1 MILFLITNKNKA
13 YNMKNIF
20 LICFTLMVVLFT
32 FSACHSEKME
42 TGATDVTGQLSLAS
56 MKMEVDLKV
65 DTVYPQSR
73 AGVDV
78 SNFLLTIKNSQGEQV
93 EQYTYSEMPE
103 IISLPVGTY
112 TVVASSA
119 EAATNGF
126 DVPFYTG
133 STEQFTIKENE
144 LTEVSALTC
153 RLANVMISVEYD
165 EELRKLMG
173 EDVVTTVTI
182 KEKTRDMIK
191 EYSLDIPSSET
202 RKAYLIA
209 PASVSPMD
217 ITLKGTIDGEF
228 VTEVN
233 RVDEVQAGQYNII
246 KYTLSPVDDGNN
258 SEGGNLNIAINIDSS
273 MTSSDETV
281 GVNPGEEPGIDDF
294 PTDGG
299 EEPGDGDGDGEGGIT
314 SDISITGK
322 DLGGSPFDI
331 DQTQTIT
338 GATTLIV
345 GIEVPAGIQNLKV
358 TISSDNED
366 FGSIGASFGTFDLA
380 NPGDKESMIAELGL
394 PYGTAVKDKTEL
406 DFDIST
412 FTSLLIPFDG
422 THTFNIAVTDNQGK
436 TESKSLVIN
445 VPKK

>member
-1 MILFLITNKNKA
+1 
-13 YNMKNIF
+13 MKNIF

-380 NPGDKESMIAELGL
+380 HPGDKESMIAELGL

>member
-1 MILFLITNKNKA
+1 
-13 YNMKNIF
+13 MKNIF

-42 TGATDVTGQLSLAS
+42 TGTTDVTGQLSLAS

-173 EDVVTTVTI
+173 EDVVTTVKI
-182 KEKTRDMIK
+182 GDN
-191 EYSLDIPSSET
+191 SLDIPSSET

-209 PASVSPMD
+209 PASAGSMD
-217 ITLKGTIDGEF
+217 ITLKGTIDGES
-228 VTEVN
+228 VTEVK
-233 RVDEVQAGQYNII
+233 RVENVQAGQYNII
-246 KYTLSPVDDGNN
+246 KYVLSPVDDGNN
-258 SEGGNLNIAINIDSS
+258 SVGGNLNIAINIDSS

-299 EEPGDGDGDGEGGIT
+299 EEPGDGDGDGGDESGSEQNMPTIVGT
-314 SDISITGK
+314 DFNGK
-322 DLGGSPFDI
+322 PFDI
-331 DQTQTIT
+331 SKDVLTVTKGQSVPLSV
-338 GATTLIV
+338 TLLAPNKMAHV
-345 GIEVPAGIQNLKV
+345 YV
-358 TISSDNED
+358 TIDSETLTED
-366 FGSIGASFGTFDLA
+366 VLVGVNLAKNFDLA
-380 NPGDKESMIAELGL
+380 EPGDLEAGLKGLGFPTGTDVIGKEEI
-394 PYGTAVKDKTEL
+394 P
-406 DFDIST
+406 FDIT
-412 FTSLLIPFDG
+412 QFTSLLGIYGAANHNFIIRVVDQQG
-422 THTFNIAVTDNQGK
+422 LEVTETLK
-436 TESKSLVIN
+436 IKSV
-445 VPKK
+445 VK

>member
-1 MILFLITNKNKA
+1 
-13 YNMKNIF
+13 
-20 LICFTLMVVLFT
+20 MVVLFT

-173 EDVVTTVTI
+173 EDVVTTVKI
-182 KEKTRDMIK
+182 GDN
-191 EYSLDIPSSET
+191 SLDIPSSET

-209 PASVSPMD
+209 PASAGSMD
-217 ITLKGTIDGEF
+217 ITLKGTIDGES
-228 VTEVN
+228 VTEVK
-233 RVDEVQAGQYNII
+233 RVENVQAGQYNII
-246 KYTLSPVDDGNN
+246 KYVLSPVDDGNN
-258 SEGGNLNIAINIDSS
+258 SMGGNLNIAINIDSS

-299 EEPGDGDGDGEGGIT
+299 EEPGDGDGDGGDESGSDQNMPTIEGT
-314 SDISITGK
+314 SFNK
-322 DLGGSPFDI
+322 VPFDI
-331 DQTQTIT
+331 DNDRLTIS
-338 GATTLIV
+338 GAAEL
-345 GIEVPAGIQNLKV
+345 QV
-358 TISSDNED
+358 TI
-366 FGSIGASFGTFDLA
+366 GAPNGIANLFVEIISETLDVSEVGLPKSFDLA
-380 NPGDKESMIAELGL
+380 YPGENSDALSGLGFPVGDKVIGQ
-394 PYGTAVKDKTEL
+394 TEVP
-406 DFDIST
+406 FDISNFTILLPT
-412 FTSLLIPFDG
+412 FKGNHDFKIRVVDSKGLEET
-422 THTFNIAVTDNQGK
+422 K
-436 TESKSLVIN
+436 TLKLKVEE
-445 VPKK
+445 

>member
-1 MILFLITNKNKA
+1 
-13 YNMKNIF
+13 MKNIF
-20 LICFTLMVVLFT
+20 LICLTLMVVLFT

-173 EDVVTTVTI
+173 EDVVTTVKI
-182 KEKTRDMIK
+182 GDN
-191 EYSLDIPSSET
+191 SLDIPSSET

-209 PASVSPMD
+209 PASAGSMD
-217 ITLKGTIDGEF
+217 ITLKGTIDGES
-228 VTEVN
+228 VTEVK
-233 RVDEVQAGQYNII
+233 RVDNVQAGQYNII
-246 KYTLSPVDDGNN
+246 KYVLSPVDDGNN
-258 SEGGNLNIAINIDSS
+258 SVGGNLNIAINIDSS

-299 EEPGDGDGDGEGGIT
+299 EEPGDGDGDSDGDGEGGIT

-322 DLGGSPFDI
+322 ELGEKPFNI

-345 GIEVPAGIQNLKV
+345 GIEAPAGIQNLKV
-358 TISSDNED
+358 AISSTDED
-366 FGSIGASFGTFDLA
+366 FRTIGEGLGEFDLA
-380 NPGDKESMIAELGL
+380 HSDSMNEDAQAMLPILGL
-394 PYGTAVKDKTEL
+394 PIDDAVLNQTNL
-406 DFDIST
+406 DFNISK
-412 FTSLLIPFDG
+412 FTSMLAGFEG
-422 THTFNIAVTDNQGK
+422 THTFKITVTDNQGK

>member
-1 MILFLITNKNKA
+1 
-13 YNMKNIF
+13 MKNIF
-20 LICFTLMVVLFT
+20 LICLTLMAVLFT

-42 TGATDVTGQLSLAS
+42 TGTTDVTGQLSLAS

-173 EDVVTTVTI
+173 EDVVTNVKI
-182 KEKTRDMIK
+182 GDN
-191 EYSLDIPSSET
+191 SLDIPSSET

-209 PASVSPMD
+209 PASAGSMD
-217 ITLKGTIDGEF
+217 ITLKGTIDGES
-228 VTEVN
+228 VTEVK
-233 RVDEVQAGQYNII
+233 RVDNVQAGQYNII
-246 KYTLSPVDDGNN
+246 KYVLNSVDDGTN
-258 SEGGNLNIAINIDSS
+258 SNVGGNLNIAINIDSS

-299 EEPGDGDGDGEGGIT
+299 EEPGDGDGDSDGDGEGGIT
-314 SDISITGK
+314 SDINITGK
-322 DLGGSPFDI
+322 KLGDSSFDI

-345 GIEVPAGIQNLKV
+345 GIEAPAGIQNLKV
-358 TISSDNED
+358 KITSAGNDD
-366 FGSIGASFGTFDLA
+366 FNGIGEGLGEFDLA
-380 NPGDKESMIAELGL
+380 HSDSMNENAQAMIPVLGL
-394 PYGTAVKDKTEL
+394 PIDDAVLNQTNL
-406 DFDIST
+406 DFNISK
-412 FTSLLIPFDG
+412 FTSMLSGFKG
-422 THTFNIAVTDNQGK
+422 THTFKITVTDNQGK
-436 TESKSLVIN
+436 TESRSLVIN
-445 VPKK
+445 VPE

>member
-1 MILFLITNKNKA
+1 
-13 YNMKNIF
+13 MKNIF
-20 LICFTLMVVLFT
+20 LICLTLMTVLFT

-182 KEKTRDMIK
+182 K
-191 EYSLDIPSSET
+191 
-202 RKAYLIA
+202 
-209 PASVSPMD
+209 
-217 ITLKGTIDGEF
+217 
-228 VTEVN
+228 
-233 RVDEVQAGQYNII
+233 
-246 KYTLSPVDDGNN
+246 
-258 SEGGNLNIAINIDSS
+258 
-273 MTSSDETV
+273 
-281 GVNPGEEPGIDDF
+281 
-294 PTDGG
+294 
-299 EEPGDGDGDGEGGIT
+299 
-314 SDISITGK
+314 
-322 DLGGSPFDI
+322 
-331 DQTQTIT
+331 
-338 GATTLIV
+338 
-345 GIEVPAGIQNLKV
+345 
-358 TISSDNED
+358 
-366 FGSIGASFGTFDLA
+366 
-380 NPGDKESMIAELGL
+380 
-394 PYGTAVKDKTEL
+394 
-406 DFDIST
+406 
-412 FTSLLIPFDG
+412 
-422 THTFNIAVTDNQGK
+422 
-436 TESKSLVIN
+436 
-445 VPKK
+445 

>member
-1 MILFLITNKNKA
+1 
-13 YNMKNIF
+13 MKNIF

-173 EDVVTTVTI
+173 EDVVTTVKI
-182 KEKTRDMIK
+182 GDN
-191 EYSLDIPSSET
+191 SLDIPSSET

-209 PASVSPMD
+209 PASAGSMD
-217 ITLKGTIDGEF
+217 ITLKGTIDGES
-228 VTEVN
+228 VTEVK
-233 RVDEVQAGQYNII
+233 RVDNVQAGQYNII
-246 KYTLSPVDDGNN
+246 KYVLNSVDDGTN
-258 SEGGNLNIAINIDSS
+258 SNGGGNLNIAINIDSS

-299 EEPGDGDGDGEGGIT
+299 EEPGDGDGDGGDE
-314 SDISITGK
+314 S
-322 DLGGSPFDI
+322 GSEQNMPTIVGTDFNENPFDI
-331 DQTQTIT
+331 SKDVLTVTKGQSVSLSV
-338 GATTLIV
+338 TLLAPNKMAHV
-345 GIEVPAGIQNLKV
+345 YV
-358 TISSDNED
+358 TIDSETLTED
-366 FGSIGASFGTFDLA
+366 VLVGVNLAKNFDLA
-380 NPGDKESMIAELGL
+380 EPGDLEAGLKGLGFPTGTDVIGKEKI
-394 PYGTAVKDKTEL
+394 P
-406 DFDIST
+406 FDIT
-412 FTSLLIPFDG
+412 QFTSLLGIYGAANHNFIIRVVDQQG
-422 THTFNIAVTDNQGK
+422 LEVTETLK
-436 TESKSLVIN
+436 IKSV
-445 VPKK
+445 VK

>member
-1 MILFLITNKNKA
+1 
-13 YNMKNIF
+13 MKNIF
-20 LICFTLMVVLFT
+20 LICLTLMAVLFT

-56 MKMEVDLKV
+56 MKLEVDLKV

-182 KEKTRDMIK
+182 KEKTKDMIK

-209 PASVSPMD
+209 PASAGSMD
-217 ITLKGTIDGEF
+217 ITLKGTIDGES
-228 VTEVN
+228 VTEVK
-233 RVDEVQAGQYNII
+233 RVENVQAGQYNII
-246 KYTLSPVDDGNN
+246 KYVLSPVDDGNN
-258 SEGGNLNIAINIDSS
+258 SVGGNLNIAINIDSS

-299 EEPGDGDGDGEGGIT
+299 EEPGDGDGDSDGDGEGGIT
-314 SDISITGK
+314 SDINITGK
-322 DLGGSPFDI
+322 KLGDSSFDI

-338 GATTLIV
+338 GDTTLIV
-345 GIEVPAGIQNLKV
+345 GIEAPAGIQNLKV
-358 TISSDNED
+358 TISSDNGD

-422 THTFNIAVTDNQGK
+422 THTFNIVVTDNQGK

>member
-1 MILFLITNKNKA
+1 
-13 YNMKNIF
+13 MKNIF

-42 TGATDVTGQLSLAS
+42 TGTTDVTGQLSLAS

-173 EDVVTTVTI
+173 EDVVTTVKI
-182 KEKTRDMIK
+182 GDN
-191 EYSLDIPSSET
+191 SLDIPSSET

-209 PASVSPMD
+209 PASAGSMD
-217 ITLKGTIDGEF
+217 ITLKGTIDGES
-228 VTEVN
+228 VTEVK
-233 RVDEVQAGQYNII
+233 RVENVQAGQYNII
-246 KYTLSPVDDGNN
+246 KYVLSPVDDGNN
-258 SEGGNLNIAINIDSS
+258 SVGGNLNIAINIDSS

-299 EEPGDGDGDGEGGIT
+299 EEPGDGDGDGGDESGSDQNMPTIEGT
-314 SDISITGK
+314 SFNK
-322 DLGGSPFDI
+322 VPFDI
-331 DQTQTIT
+331 DNDRLTIS
-338 GATTLIV
+338 GAAEL
-345 GIEVPAGIQNLKV
+345 QV
-358 TISSDNED
+358 TI
-366 FGSIGASFGTFDLA
+366 GAPNGIANLFVEIISETLDVSEVGLPKSFDLA
-380 NPGDKESMIAELGL
+380 YPGENSDALSGLGFPVGDKVIGQ
-394 PYGTAVKDKTEL
+394 TEVP
-406 DFDIST
+406 FDISNFTILLPT
-412 FTSLLIPFDG
+412 FKGNHDFKIRVVDSKGLEET
-422 THTFNIAVTDNQGK
+422 K
-436 TESKSLVIN
+436 TLKLKVEE
-445 VPKK
+445 

>member
-1 MILFLITNKNKA
+1 
-13 YNMKNIF
+13 MKNIF
-20 LICFTLMVVLFT
+20 LICLTLMVVLFT

-246 KYTLSPVDDGNN
+246 KYTLSPVDNGTN
-258 SEGGNLNIAINIDSS
+258 SNVGGNVNIAINIDSS

-338 GATTLIV
+338 GETTLIV
-345 GIEVPAGIQNLKV
+345 GIEAPAGIQNLKV
-358 TISSDNED
+358 TISSDDED
-366 FGSIGASFGTFDLA
+366 FRAIGEGLGEFDLA
-380 NPGDKESMIAELGL
+380 HSDSMNKDAQAMLPILGL
-394 PYGTAVKDKTEL
+394 PIDDAVLNQTNL
-406 DFDIST
+406 DFNISK
-412 FTSLLIPFDG
+412 FTSMLAGFKG
-422 THTFNIAVTDNQGK
+422 THTFKITVTDNQGK

-445 VPKK
+445 VPE

>member
-1 MILFLITNKNKA
+1 
-13 YNMKNIF
+13 MKNIF

-173 EDVVTTVTI
+173 EDVVTNVKI
-182 KEKTRDMIK
+182 GDN
-191 EYSLDIPSSET
+191 SLDIPSSET

-209 PASVSPMD
+209 PASAGSMD
-217 ITLKGTIDGEF
+217 ITLKGTIDGES
-228 VTEVN
+228 VTEVK
-233 RVDEVQAGQYNII
+233 RVDNVQAGQYNII
-246 KYTLSPVDDGNN
+246 KYVLNSVDDGTN
-258 SEGGNLNIAINIDSS
+258 SNVGGNLNIAINIDSS

-299 EEPGDGDGDGEGGIT
+299 EEPGDGDGDGGDESGSDQNMPTIEGT
-314 SDISITGK
+314 RFNK
-322 DLGGSPFDI
+322 EPFDI
-331 DQTQTIT
+331 DNDRLTIS
-338 GATTLIV
+338 GAAEL
-345 GIEVPAGIQNLKV
+345 QV
-358 TISSDNED
+358 TI
-366 FGSIGASFGTFDLA
+366 GAPNGIANLFVEIISKTLDVSEVQLPASFDLA
-380 NPGDKESMIAELGL
+380 HPGEYSKALSGLGF
-394 PYGTAVKDKTEL
+394 PVGDEVIGQTEVL
-406 DFDIST
+406 FDISNFTILLPT
-412 FTSLLIPFDG
+412 FKGNHDFKIRVVDSKGLEET
-422 THTFNIAVTDNQGK
+422 K
-436 TESKSLVIN
+436 TLKLKVEE
-445 VPKK
+445 

>member
-1 MILFLITNKNKA
+1 MA
-13 YNMKNIF
+13 
-20 LICFTLMVVLFT
+20 VLFT

-173 EDVVTTVTI
+173 EDVVTTVKI
-182 KEKTRDMIK
+182 GDN
-191 EYSLDIPSSET
+191 SLDIPSSET

-209 PASVSPMD
+209 PASAGSMD
-217 ITLKGTIDGEF
+217 ITLKGTIDGES
-228 VTEVN
+228 VTEVK
-233 RVDEVQAGQYNII
+233 RVENVQAGQYNII
-246 KYTLSPVDDGNN
+246 KYVLSPVDDGNN
-258 SEGGNLNIAINIDSS
+258 SVGGNLNIAINIDSS

-299 EEPGDGDGDGEGGIT
+299 EEPGDGDGDSDGDGEGGIT
-314 SDISITGK
+314 SDINITGK
-322 DLGGSPFDI
+322 KLGESPFFDI

-345 GIEVPAGIQNLKV
+345 GIEAPAGIQNLKV
-358 TISSDNED
+358 TISSDDEEFN
-366 FGSIGASFGTFDLA
+366 GIGEGLGEFDLA
-380 NPGDKESMIAELGL
+380 HSDSMNEDAQAMLPILGL
-394 PYGTAVKDKTEL
+394 PIDDAVLNQTNL
-406 DFDIST
+406 DFNISK
-412 FTSLLIPFDG
+412 FTSMLAGFKG
-422 THTFNIAVTDNQGK
+422 THTFKITVTDNQGK

>member
-1 MILFLITNKNKA
+1 
-13 YNMKNIF
+13 MKNIF

-119 EAATNGF
+119 ETATNGF

-182 KEKTRDMIK
+182 KEKTKDMIK

-246 KYTLSPVDDGNN
+246 KYTLSPVDNGTN
-258 SEGGNLNIAINIDSS
+258 SNVGGNLNIAINIDSS

-322 DLGGSPFDI
+322 NLGESPFFDI

-345 GIEVPAGIQNLKV
+345 GIEAPAGIQNLKV
-358 TISSDNED
+358 AISSDNEE
-366 FGSIGASFGTFDLA
+366 FNGIGEGLGEFDLA
-380 NPGDKESMIAELGL
+380 HSDSMNEDAQAMLPILGL
-394 PYGTAVKDKTEL
+394 PIDDAVLNQTNL
-406 DFDIST
+406 DFKISK
-412 FTSLLIPFDG
+412 FTSMLAGFKG
-422 THTFNIAVTDNQGK
+422 THTFKITVTDNQGK

-445 VPKK
+445 VPE

>member
-1 MILFLITNKNKA
+1 
-13 YNMKNIF
+13 MKNIF
-20 LICFTLMVVLFT
+20 LICLTLMAVLFT

-73 AGVDV
+73 TGVDV

-182 KEKTRDMIK
+182 KENTQDDMIK

-258 SEGGNLNIAINIDSS
+258 SVGGNLNIAINIDSS

-314 SDISITGK
+314 SDINITGK
-322 DLGGSPFDI
+322 KLGDSSFDI

-338 GATTLIV
+338 GDTTLIV
-345 GIEVPAGIQNLKV
+345 GIEAPAGIQNLKV

-422 THTFNIAVTDNQGK
+422 THTFNIVVTDNQGK

>member
-1 MILFLITNKNKA
+1 
-13 YNMKNIF
+13 MKNIF
-20 LICFTLMVVLFT
+20 LICLTLMAVLFT

-42 TGATDVTGQLSLAS
+42 TGTTDVTGQLSLAS

-173 EDVVTTVTI
+173 EDVVTNVKI
-182 KEKTRDMIK
+182 GDN
-191 EYSLDIPSSET
+191 SLDIPSSET

-209 PASVSPMD
+209 PASAGSMD
-217 ITLKGTIDGEF
+217 ITLKGTIDGES
-228 VTEVN
+228 VTEVK
-233 RVDEVQAGQYNII
+233 RVENVQAGQYNII
-246 KYTLSPVDDGNN
+246 KYVLSPVDDGNN
-258 SEGGNLNIAINIDSS
+258 SVGGNLNIAINIDSS

-299 EEPGDGDGDGEGGIT
+299 EEPGDGDGDGGDESGSEQNMPTIVGT
-314 SDISITGK
+314 DFNGNTFDISKDVLTVTKGQSVSLSVTLLAPNKMAHVYVTIDSKTLTEDVLVGVNLAKNFDLAEPGDLEAGLKGLGFPTGTDVIGK
-322 DLGGSPFDI
+322 EEIPFDI
-331 DQTQTIT
+331 TQ
-338 GATTLIV
+338 
-345 GIEVPAGIQNLKV
+345 
-358 TISSDNED
+358 
-366 FGSIGASFGTFDLA
+366 
-380 NPGDKESMIAELGL
+380 
-394 PYGTAVKDKTEL
+394 
-406 DFDIST
+406 
-412 FTSLLIPFDG
+412 FTSLLGIYGAANHNFIIRVVDQQG
-422 THTFNIAVTDNQGK
+422 LEVTETLK
-436 TESKSLVIN
+436 IKSV
-445 VPKK
+445 VK

>member
-1 MILFLITNKNKA
+1 
-13 YNMKNIF
+13 MKNIF
-20 LICFTLMVVLFT
+20 LICLILMAVLFT

-42 TGATDVTGQLSLAS
+42 TGTTDVTGQLSLAS

-173 EDVVTTVTI
+173 EDVVTNVKI
-182 KEKTRDMIK
+182 GDN
-191 EYSLDIPSSET
+191 SLDIPSSET

-209 PASVSPMD
+209 PASAGSMD
-217 ITLKGTIDGEF
+217 ITLKGTIDGES
-228 VTEVN
+228 VTEVK
-233 RVDEVQAGQYNII
+233 RVDNVQAGQYNII
-246 KYTLSPVDDGNN
+246 KYVLNSVDDGTN
-258 SEGGNLNIAINIDSS
+258 SNVGGNLNIAINIDSS

-299 EEPGDGDGDGEGGIT
+299 EEPGDGDGDSDGDGEGGIT
-314 SDISITGK
+314 SDINITGK
-322 DLGGSPFDI
+322 KLGDSSFDI

-345 GIEVPAGIQNLKV
+345 GIEAPAGIQNLKV
-358 TISSDNED
+358 KITSAGNDD
-366 FGSIGASFGTFDLA
+366 FNGIGEGLGEFDLA
-380 NPGDKESMIAELGL
+380 HSDSMNENAQAMIPVLGL
-394 PYGTAVKDKTEL
+394 PIDDAVLNQTNL
-406 DFDIST
+406 DFNISK
-412 FTSLLIPFDG
+412 FTSMLSGFKG
-422 THTFNIAVTDNQGK
+422 THTFKITVTDNQGK

-445 VPKK
+445 VPE

>member
-1 MILFLITNKNKA
+1 
-13 YNMKNIF
+13 MKNIF
-20 LICFTLMVVLFT
+20 LICLTLMAVLFT

-119 EAATNGF
+119 ETATNGF

-173 EDVVTTVTI
+173 EDVVTTVKI
-182 KEKTRDMIK
+182 GDH
-191 EYSLDIPSSET
+191 SLDIPSSET

-209 PASVSPMD
+209 PASAGSMD
-217 ITLKGTIDGEF
+217 ITLKGTIDGES
-228 VTEVN
+228 VTEVK
-233 RVDEVQAGQYNII
+233 RVENVQAGQYNII
-246 KYTLSPVDDGNN
+246 KYVLSPVDDGNN
-258 SEGGNLNIAINIDSS
+258 SVGGNLNIAINVDSS

-322 DLGGSPFDI
+322 DLGESPFFDI

-345 GIEVPAGIQNLKV
+345 GIEAPAGIQNLKV
-358 TISSDNED
+358 AISSDNEE
-366 FGSIGASFGTFDLA
+366 FNGIGEGLGEFDLA
-380 NPGDKESMIAELGL
+380 HSDSMNEDAQAMLPILGL
-394 PYGTAVKDKTEL
+394 PIDDAVLNQTNL
-406 DFDIST
+406 DFNISK
-412 FTSLLIPFDG
+412 FTSMLAGFKG
-422 THTFNIAVTDNQGK
+422 THTFKITVTDNQGK

>member
-1 MILFLITNKNKA
+1 
-13 YNMKNIF
+13 MKNIF
-20 LICFTLMVVLFT
+20 LICLTLMAVLFT

-173 EDVVTTVTI
+173 EDVVTTVKI
-182 KEKTRDMIK
+182 GDN
-191 EYSLDIPSSET
+191 SLDIPSSET

-209 PASVSPMD
+209 PASAGSMD
-217 ITLKGTIDGEF
+217 ITLKGTIDGES
-228 VTEVN
+228 VTEVK
-233 RVDEVQAGQYNII
+233 RVENVQAGQYNII

-258 SEGGNLNIAINIDSS
+258 SVGGNLNIAINIDSS

-299 EEPGDGDGDGEGGIT
+299 EEPGDGDGDSDGDGEGGIT
-314 SDISITGK
+314 SDINITGK
-322 DLGGSPFDI
+322 KLGDSSFDI

-338 GATTLIV
+338 GDTTLIV
-345 GIEVPAGIQNLKV
+345 GIEAPAGIQNLKV
-358 TISSDNED
+358 KITSADNDD
-366 FGSIGASFGTFDLA
+366 FNGIGEGLGEFDLA
-380 NPGDKESMIAELGL
+380 HSDSMNENAQAMIPVLGL
-394 PYGTAVKDKTEL
+394 PIDDAVLNQTNL
-406 DFDIST
+406 DFNISK
-412 FTSLLIPFDG
+412 FTSMLAGFKG
-422 THTFNIAVTDNQGK
+422 THTFKITVTDNQGK

>member
-1 MILFLITNKNKA
+1 
-13 YNMKNIF
+13 MKNIF
-20 LICFTLMVVLFT
+20 LICLTLMAVLFT

-42 TGATDVTGQLSLAS
+42 TGTTDVTGQLSLAS

-173 EDVVTTVTI
+173 EDVVTTVKI
-182 KEKTRDMIK
+182 GDN
-191 EYSLDIPSSET
+191 SLDIPSSET

-209 PASVSPMD
+209 PASAGSMD
-217 ITLKGTIDGEF
+217 ITLKGTIDGES
-228 VTEVN
+228 VTEVK
-233 RVDEVQAGQYNII
+233 RVENVQAGQYNII
-246 KYTLSPVDDGNN
+246 KYVLSPVDDGNN
-258 SEGGNLNIAINIDSS
+258 SMGGNLNIAINIDSS

-299 EEPGDGDGDGEGGIT
+299 EEPGDGDGDGGDESGSDQNMPTIEGT
-314 SDISITGK
+314 SFNEV
-322 DLGGSPFDI
+322 PFDI
-331 DQTQTIT
+331 DNDRLTIS
-338 GATTLIV
+338 GAAEL
-345 GIEVPAGIQNLKV
+345 QV
-358 TISSDNED
+358 TI
-366 FGSIGASFGTFDLA
+366 GAPNGIANLFVEIISETLDVSEVGLPKSFDLA
-380 NPGDKESMIAELGL
+380 YPGENSDALSGLGFPVGDKVIGQ
-394 PYGTAVKDKTEL
+394 TEVP
-406 DFDIST
+406 FDISNFTKLLPT
-412 FTSLLIPFDG
+412 FKGNHDFKIRVVDSKGLEET
-422 THTFNIAVTDNQGK
+422 K
-436 TESKSLVIN
+436 TLKLKVEE
-445 VPKK
+445 

>member
-1 MILFLITNKNKA
+1 
-13 YNMKNIF
+13 MKNIF
-20 LICFTLMVVLFT
+20 LICLTLMAVLFT

-42 TGATDVTGQLSLAS
+42 TGTTDVTGQLSLAS

-173 EDVVTTVTI
+173 EDVVTTVKI
-182 KEKTRDMIK
+182 GDN
-191 EYSLDIPSSET
+191 SLDIPSSET

-209 PASVSPMD
+209 PASAGSMD
-217 ITLKGTIDGEF
+217 ITLKGTIDGES
-228 VTEVN
+228 VTEVK
-233 RVDEVQAGQYNII
+233 RVENVQAGQYNII
-246 KYTLSPVDDGNN
+246 KYVLSPVDDGNN
-258 SEGGNLNIAINIDSS
+258 SVGGNLNIAINIDSS

-299 EEPGDGDGDGEGGIT
+299 EEPGDGDGDSDGDGEGGIT
-314 SDISITGK
+314 SDINITGK
-322 DLGGSPFDI
+322 KLGDSSFDI
-331 DQTQTIT
+331 DQTQTII
-338 GATTLIV
+338 GETTLIV
-345 GIEVPAGIQNLKV
+345 GIEAPAGIQNLKV
-358 TISSDNED
+358 AISSTDED
-366 FGSIGASFGTFDLA
+366 FRTIGEGLGEFDLA
-380 NPGDKESMIAELGL
+380 HSDSMNEDAQAMLPILGL
-394 PYGTAVKDKTEL
+394 PIDDAVLNQTNL
-406 DFDIST
+406 DFNISK
-412 FTSLLIPFDG
+412 FTSMLAGFKG
-422 THTFNIAVTDNQGK
+422 THTFKITVTDNQGK

-445 VPKK
+445 VPEK

>member
-1 MILFLITNKNKA
+1 
-13 YNMKNIF
+13 MKNIF

-119 EAATNGF
+119 ETATNGF

-173 EDVVTTVTI
+173 EDVVTTVKI
-182 KEKTRDMIK
+182 GDN
-191 EYSLDIPSSET
+191 SLDIPSSET

-209 PASVSPMD
+209 PASAGSMD
-217 ITLKGTIDGEF
+217 ITLKGTIDGES
-228 VTEVN
+228 VTEVK
-233 RVDEVQAGQYNII
+233 RVENVQAGQYNII
-246 KYTLSPVDDGNN
+246 KYVLSPVDDGNN
-258 SEGGNLNIAINIDSS
+258 SMGGNLNIAINIDSS

-322 DLGGSPFDI
+322 DLGESPFFDI

-345 GIEVPAGIQNLKV
+345 GIEAPAGIQNLKV
-358 TISSDNED
+358 AISSDNEE
-366 FGSIGASFGTFDLA
+366 FNGIGEGLGEFDLA
-380 NPGDKESMIAELGL
+380 HSDSMNEDAQAMLPILGL
-394 PYGTAVKDKTEL
+394 PIDDAVLNQTNL
-406 DFDIST
+406 DFNISK
-412 FTSLLIPFDG
+412 FTSMLAGFKG
-422 THTFNIAVTDNQGK
+422 THTFKITVTDNQGK

>member
-1 MILFLITNKNKA
+1 
-13 YNMKNIF
+13 MKNIF
-20 LICFTLMVVLFT
+20 LICLTLMVVLFT

-78 SNFLLTIKNSQGEQV
+78 SNFLLTIKNSLGEQV

-103 IISLPVGTY
+103 IISLPVGAY

-182 KEKTRDMIK
+182 KEKTQDMIIK

-258 SEGGNLNIAINIDSS
+258 SVGGNLNIAINIDSS

-422 THTFNIAVTDNQGK
+422 THTFNIVVTDNQGK

>member
-1 MILFLITNKNKA
+1 
-13 YNMKNIF
+13 MKNIF
-20 LICFTLMVVLFT
+20 LICLTLMAVLFT

-133 STEQFTIKENE
+133 STELFTIKENE

-173 EDVVTTVTI
+173 EDVVTTVKI
-182 KEKTRDMIK
+182 GDN
-191 EYSLDIPSSET
+191 SLDIPSSET

-209 PASVSPMD
+209 LASVSPMD
-217 ITLKGTIDGEF
+217 ITLKGTIDGES

-233 RVDEVQAGQYNII
+233 RVEEVQAGQYNII

-258 SEGGNLNIAINIDSS
+258 SVGGNLNIAINVDSS

-299 EEPGDGDGDGEGGIT
+299 EEPGDGDGDSDGDGEGGIT
-314 SDISITGK
+314 SDINITGK
-322 DLGGSPFDI
+322 KLGDSSFDI

-345 GIEVPAGIQNLKV
+345 GIEAPAGIQNLKV
-358 TISSDNED
+358 TISSDNAD
-366 FGSIGASFGTFDLA
+366 FESIGASFGTFDLA

-422 THTFNIAVTDNQGK
+422 THTFKITVTDNQGK

>member
-1 MILFLITNKNKA
+1 
-13 YNMKNIF
+13 MKNIF

-173 EDVVTTVTI
+173 EDVVTTVKI
-182 KEKTRDMIK
+182 GDN
-191 EYSLDIPSSET
+191 SLDIPSSET

-209 PASVSPMD
+209 PASAGSMD
-217 ITLKGTIDGEF
+217 ITLKGTIDGES
-228 VTEVN
+228 VTEVK
-233 RVDEVQAGQYNII
+233 RVENVQAGQYNII
-246 KYTLSPVDDGNN
+246 KYVLSPVDDGNN
-258 SEGGNLNIAINIDSS
+258 SMGGNLNIAINIDSS

-299 EEPGDGDGDGEGGIT
+299 EEPGDGDGDSDGDGEGGIT
-314 SDISITGK
+314 SDINITGK
-322 DLGGSPFDI
+322 KLGDSPFDI

-345 GIEVPAGIQNLKV
+345 GIEAPAGIQNLKV
-358 TISSDNED
+358 TISSDDED
-366 FGSIGASFGTFDLA
+366 FRAIGEGLGEFDLA
-380 NPGDKESMIAELGL
+380 HSDSMNEDAQAMLPILGL
-394 PYGTAVKDKTEL
+394 PIDDAVLNQTNL
-406 DFDIST
+406 DFNISK
-412 FTSLLIPFDG
+412 FTSMLAGFKG
-422 THTFNIAVTDNQGK
+422 THTFKITVTDNQGK

>member
-1 MILFLITNKNKA
+1 MA
-13 YNMKNIF
+13 
-20 LICFTLMVVLFT
+20 VLFT

-65 DTVYPQSR
+65 DTVAYPQSR

-182 KEKTRDMIK
+182 KEKTQDMIIK

-258 SEGGNLNIAINIDSS
+258 SVGGNLNIAINIDSS

-331 DQTQTIT
+331 DQTQIIT

-345 GIEVPAGIQNLKV
+345 GIEAPAGIQNLKV

>member
-1 MILFLITNKNKA
+1 
-13 YNMKNIF
+13 MKNIF

-119 EAATNGF
+119 ETATNGF

-144 LTEVSALTC
+144 LTEVSVLTC

-173 EDVVTTVTI
+173 EDVVTTVKI
-182 KEKTRDMIK
+182 GDN
-191 EYSLDIPSSET
+191 SLDIPSSET

-209 PASVSPMD
+209 PASAGSMD
-217 ITLKGTIDGEF
+217 ITLKGTIDGES
-228 VTEVN
+228 VTEVK
-233 RVDEVQAGQYNII
+233 RVENVQAGQYNII
-246 KYTLSPVDDGNN
+246 KYVLSPVDDGNN
-258 SEGGNLNIAINIDSS
+258 SVGGNLNIAINVDSS

-299 EEPGDGDGDGEGGIT
+299 EEPGDGDGDGGDESGSDQNMPTIEGT
-314 SDISITGK
+314 SFNK
-322 DLGGSPFDI
+322 VPFDI
-331 DQTQTIT
+331 DNDRLTIS
-338 GATTLIV
+338 GAAEL
-345 GIEVPAGIQNLKV
+345 QV
-358 TISSDNED
+358 TI
-366 FGSIGASFGTFDLA
+366 GAPNGIANLFVEIISETLDVSEVGLPKSFDLA
-380 NPGDKESMIAELGL
+380 YPGENSDALSGLGFPVGDKVIGQ
-394 PYGTAVKDKTEL
+394 TEVL
-406 DFDIST
+406 FDISNFTILLPT
-412 FTSLLIPFDG
+412 FKGNHDFKIRVVDSKGLEET
-422 THTFNIAVTDNQGK
+422 K
-436 TESKSLVIN
+436 TLKLKVEE
-445 VPKK
+445 

>member
-1 MILFLITNKNKA
+1 
-13 YNMKNIF
+13 MKNIF
-20 LICFTLMVVLFT
+20 LICFMLMVVLFT

-42 TGATDVTGQLSLAS
+42 TGTTDVTGQLSLAS

-65 DTVYPQSR
+65 DTIPPQSR
-73 AGVDV
+73 AGGDV

-173 EDVVTTVTI
+173 EDVVTTVKI
-182 KEKTRDMIK
+182 GDN
-191 EYSLDIPSSET
+191 SLDIPSSET

-209 PASVSPMD
+209 PASAGSMD
-217 ITLKGTIDGEF
+217 ITLKGTIDGES
-228 VTEVN
+228 VTEVARKDN
-233 RVDEVQAGQYNII
+233 VQAGQYHII
-246 KYTLSPVDDGNN
+246 KNVLSLVNDGNN
-258 SEGGNLNIAINIDSS
+258 KVGGNVNIAINIDSS

-299 EEPGDGDGDGEGGIT
+299 EEPGDGDGDGGDESGSEQNMPTIVGT
-314 SDISITGK
+314 DFNGKTFDISKDVLTVTKGQSVSLSVTLLAPNKMAHVYVTIDSETLTEDVLVGVNLAKNFDLAEPGDLEAGLKGLGFPTGTDVIGK
-322 DLGGSPFDI
+322 EEIPFDI
-331 DQTQTIT
+331 TQ
-338 GATTLIV
+338 
-345 GIEVPAGIQNLKV
+345 
-358 TISSDNED
+358 
-366 FGSIGASFGTFDLA
+366 
-380 NPGDKESMIAELGL
+380 
-394 PYGTAVKDKTEL
+394 
-406 DFDIST
+406 
-412 FTSLLIPFDG
+412 FTSLLGIYGAANHNFIIRVVDQQG
-422 THTFNIAVTDNQGK
+422 LEVTETLK
-436 TESKSLVIN
+436 IKSV
-445 VPKK
+445 VK

>member
-1 MILFLITNKNKA
+1 
-13 YNMKNIF
+13 MKNIF
-20 LICFTLMVVLFT
+20 LICLTLMAVLFT

-173 EDVVTTVTI
+173 EDVVTTVKI
-182 KEKTRDMIK
+182 GDN
-191 EYSLDIPSSET
+191 SLDIPSSET

-209 PASVSPMD
+209 PASAGSMD
-217 ITLKGTIDGEF
+217 ITLKGTIDGES
-228 VTEVN
+228 VTEVK
-233 RVDEVQAGQYNII
+233 RVDNVQAGQYNII
-246 KYTLSPVDDGNN
+246 KYVLNSVDDGTN
-258 SEGGNLNIAINIDSS
+258 SNVGGNLNIAINIDSS

-299 EEPGDGDGDGEGGIT
+299 EEPGDGDGDSDGDGEGGIT

-322 DLGGSPFDI
+322 DLGESPFDI

-345 GIEVPAGIQNLKV
+345 GIEAPAGIQNLKV
-358 TISSDNED
+358 AISSDNEE
-366 FGSIGASFGTFDLA
+366 FNGIGEGLGEFDLA
-380 NPGDKESMIAELGL
+380 HSDSMNEDAQAMLPILGL
-394 PYGTAVKDKTEL
+394 PIDDAVLNQTNL
-406 DFDIST
+406 DFNISK
-412 FTSLLIPFDG
+412 FTSMLAGFKG
-422 THTFNIAVTDNQGK
+422 THTFKITVTDNQGK

-445 VPKK
+445 VPE

>member
-1 MILFLITNKNKA
+1 
-13 YNMKNIF
+13 
-20 LICFTLMVVLFT
+20 
-32 FSACHSEKME
+32 
-42 TGATDVTGQLSLAS
+42 
-56 MKMEVDLKV
+56 
-65 DTVYPQSR
+65 
-73 AGVDV
+73 
-78 SNFLLTIKNSQGEQV
+78 
-93 EQYTYSEMPE
+93 MPE

-119 EAATNGF
+119 ETATNGF

-173 EDVVTTVTI
+173 EDVVTTVKI
-182 KEKTRDMIK
+182 GDN
-191 EYSLDIPSSET
+191 SLDIPSSET

-209 PASVSPMD
+209 PASAGSMD
-217 ITLKGTIDGEF
+217 ITLKGTIDGES
-228 VTEVN
+228 VTEVK
-233 RVDEVQAGQYNII
+233 RVDNVQAGQYNII
-246 KYTLSPVDDGNN
+246 KYVLNSVDDGTN
-258 SEGGNLNIAINIDSS
+258 SNVGGNLNIAINIDSS

-322 DLGGSPFDI
+322 NLGESPFFDI

-345 GIEVPAGIQNLKV
+345 GIEAPAGIQNLKV
-358 TISSDNED
+358 AISSDNEE
-366 FGSIGASFGTFDLA
+366 FNGIGEGLGEFDLA
-380 NPGDKESMIAELGL
+380 HSDSMNEDAQAMLPILGL
-394 PYGTAVKDKTEL
+394 PIDDAVLNQTNL
-406 DFDIST
+406 DFNISK
-412 FTSLLIPFDG
+412 FTSMLAGFKG
-422 THTFNIAVTDNQGK
+422 THTFKITVTDNQGK

-445 VPKK
+445 VPE

>member
-1 MILFLITNKNKA
+1 
-13 YNMKNIF
+13 MKNIF

-133 STEQFTIKENE
+133 STEQFSIKENE

-173 EDVVTTVTI
+173 EDVVTTVKI
-182 KEKTRDMIK
+182 GDN
-191 EYSLDIPSSET
+191 SLDIPSSET

-209 PASVSPMD
+209 PASAGSMD
-217 ITLKGTIDGEF
+217 ITLKGTIDGES
-228 VTEVN
+228 VTEVK
-233 RVDEVQAGQYNII
+233 RVENVQAGQYNII
-246 KYTLSPVDDGNN
+246 KYVLSPVDDGNN
-258 SEGGNLNIAINIDSS
+258 SVGGNLNIAINIDSS

-299 EEPGDGDGDGEGGIT
+299 EEPGDGDGDGGDESGSEQNMPTIVGT
-314 SDISITGK
+314 DFNGNTFDISKDVLTVTKGQSVSLSVTLLAPNKMAHVYVTIDSETLTEDVLVGVNLAKNFDLAEPGDLEAGLKGLGFPTGTDVIGK
-322 DLGGSPFDI
+322 EEIPFDI
-331 DQTQTIT
+331 TQ
-338 GATTLIV
+338 
-345 GIEVPAGIQNLKV
+345 
-358 TISSDNED
+358 
-366 FGSIGASFGTFDLA
+366 
-380 NPGDKESMIAELGL
+380 
-394 PYGTAVKDKTEL
+394 
-406 DFDIST
+406 
-412 FTSLLIPFDG
+412 FTSLLGIYGAANHNFIIRVVDQQG
-422 THTFNIAVTDNQGK
+422 LEVTETLK
-436 TESKSLVIN
+436 IKSV
-445 VPKK
+445 VK

>member
-1 MILFLITNKNKA
+1 
-13 YNMKNIF
+13 MKNIF
-20 LICFTLMVVLFT
+20 LICLTLMAVLFT

-65 DTVYPQSR
+65 DTVAYPQSR

-173 EDVVTTVTI
+173 EDVVTTVKI
-182 KEKTRDMIK
+182 GDN
-191 EYSLDIPSSET
+191 SLDIPSSET

-209 PASVSPMD
+209 PASAGSMD
-217 ITLKGTIDGEF
+217 ITLKGTIDGES
-228 VTEVN
+228 VTEVK
-233 RVDEVQAGQYNII
+233 RVENVQAGQYNII
-246 KYTLSPVDDGNN
+246 KYVLSPVDDGNN
-258 SEGGNLNIAINIDSS
+258 SVGGNLNIAINIDSS

-294 PTDGG
+294 PTNGG
-299 EEPGDGDGDGEGGIT
+299 EEPGDGDGDGGDESGSEQNMPTIEGT
-314 SDISITGK
+314 SFNK
-322 DLGGSPFDI
+322 VPFDI
-331 DQTQTIT
+331 DNDRLTIS
-338 GATTLIV
+338 GAAEL
-345 GIEVPAGIQNLKV
+345 QV
-358 TISSDNED
+358 TI
-366 FGSIGASFGTFDLA
+366 GAPNGIANLFVEIISETLDVSEVGLPKSFDLA
-380 NPGDKESMIAELGL
+380 YPGENSDALSGLGFPVGDKVIGQ
-394 PYGTAVKDKTEL
+394 TEVL
-406 DFDIST
+406 FDISNFTILLPT
-412 FTSLLIPFDG
+412 FKGNHDFKIRVVDSKGLEET
-422 THTFNIAVTDNQGK
+422 K
-436 TESKSLVIN
+436 TLKLKVEE
-445 VPKK
+445 

>member
-1 MILFLITNKNKA
+1 
-13 YNMKNIF
+13 MKNIF
-20 LICFTLMVVLFT
+20 LICLTLMAVLFT

-173 EDVVTTVTI
+173 EDVVTTVKI
-182 KEKTRDMIK
+182 GDN
-191 EYSLDIPSSET
+191 SLDIPSSET

-209 PASVSPMD
+209 PASAGSMD
-217 ITLKGTIDGEF
+217 ITLKGTIDGES
-228 VTEVN
+228 VTEVK
-233 RVDEVQAGQYNII
+233 RVENVQAGQYNII
-246 KYTLSPVDDGNN
+246 KYVLNSVDDGTN
-258 SEGGNLNIAINIDSS
+258 SNVGGNLNIAINIDSS

-299 EEPGDGDGDGEGGIT
+299 EEPGDGDGDGGDE
-314 SDISITGK
+314 S
-322 DLGGSPFDI
+322 GSEQNMPTIVGTDFNENPFDI
-331 DQTQTIT
+331 SKDVLTVTKGQSVSLSV
-338 GATTLIV
+338 TLLAPNKMAHV
-345 GIEVPAGIQNLKV
+345 YV
-358 TISSDNED
+358 TIDSKTLTED
-366 FGSIGASFGTFDLA
+366 VLVGVNLAKNFDLA
-380 NPGDKESMIAELGL
+380 EPGDLEAGLKGLGFPTGTDVIGKEKI
-394 PYGTAVKDKTEL
+394 P
-406 DFDIST
+406 FDIT
-412 FTSLLIPFDG
+412 QFTSLLGIYGAANHNFIIRVVDQQG
-422 THTFNIAVTDNQGK
+422 LEVTETLK
-436 TESKSLVIN
+436 IKSV
-445 VPKK
+445 VK

>member
-1 MILFLITNKNKA
+1 
-13 YNMKNIF
+13 MKNIF
-20 LICFTLMVVLFT
+20 LICLTLMAVLFT

-173 EDVVTTVTI
+173 EDVVTTVKI
-182 KEKTRDMIK
+182 GDN
-191 EYSLDIPSSET
+191 SLDIPSSET

-209 PASVSPMD
+209 PASAGSMD
-217 ITLKGTIDGEF
+217 ITLKGTIDGES
-228 VTEVN
+228 VTEVARKDN
-233 RVDEVQAGQYNII
+233 VQAGQYHII
-246 KYTLSPVDDGNN
+246 KNVLSLVNDGNN
-258 SEGGNLNIAINIDSS
+258 KVGGNVNIAINIDSS

-281 GVNPGEEPGIDDF
+281 GVNPGEEPSIDDF

-322 DLGGSPFDI
+322 DLGESPFDI

-338 GATTLIV
+338 GETTLIV
-345 GIEVPAGIQNLKV
+345 GIEAPAGIQNLKV
-358 TISSDNED
+358 TISSDDED
-366 FGSIGASFGTFDLA
+366 FRAIGEGLGEFDLA
-380 NPGDKESMIAELGL
+380 HSDSMNEDAQAMLPILGL
-394 PYGTAVKDKTEL
+394 PIDDAVLNQTNL
-406 DFDIST
+406 DFNISK
-412 FTSLLIPFDG
+412 FTSMLAGFKG
-422 THTFNIAVTDNQGK
+422 THTFKITVTDNQGK